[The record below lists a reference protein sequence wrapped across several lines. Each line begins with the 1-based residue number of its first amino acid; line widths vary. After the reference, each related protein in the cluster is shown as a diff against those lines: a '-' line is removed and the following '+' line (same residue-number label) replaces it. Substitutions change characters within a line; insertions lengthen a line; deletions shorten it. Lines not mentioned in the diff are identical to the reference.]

1 MKSPTSPPQSW
12 WFCLSLPFA
21 LYLGVKMETF
31 ALVLQDRL
39 AQYAADIRR
48 LETRIN
54 KLEAEIIE
62 LKNPKHDTQT
72 PTTLDNLLM
81 KGATYVRPQDR

>member
-1 MKSPTSPPQSW
+1 
-12 WFCLSLPFA
+12 
-21 LYLGVKMETF
+21 MEIF

-48 LETRIN
+48 LENRIN
-54 KLEAEIIE
+54 DLEVEIME
-62 LKNPKHDTQT
+62 LKRSKNDVKT

-81 KGATYVRPQDR
+81 KGATYAKPEIRRNYESFQPLKLTTGIKIK